1 MRRYLYRI
9 DQAPPRMPADLPP
22 SDSSTDHEGLR
33 PESAAAGE
41 ALRELRAR
49 AERRRLVTQSP
60 PPESPAEMQRLV
72 QELQVH
78 QIELEMQYEELL
90 LAQAEAEAS
99 RAQYLDLYEFAPV
112 SYCTLDAAGTLLQLN
127 LRTAQLLG
135 LVRQQLQ
142 GRRLALFVEPAQR
155 SGFLDFLTRVLAAD
169 PTDPARHVS
178 TLALVRPDGQPL
190 ELRLEA
196 TRAQGA
202 TGQPLARLAL
212 IDVTE
217 QQRATRALAE
227 SAQRLRQALDAAT
240 MGVVSW
246 DFATDQWQAD
256 ARAQAIWGLPY
267 TTAPRPADTLAA
279 YLHPADRPRFRQ
291 LAERPAPPTTEF
303 DLELRLT
310 QAGAPD
316 RHVSLTG
323 HTLAPGP
330 GHPQGCLLGLVRDR
344 TQRRRTEQE
353 LSYKTQLLEH
363 ILAHLPVLLGRL
375 DPSGHYLELV
385 GAGLRRLHL
394 ADNELVGQ
402 SIFECFPSL
411 AEPSHRLLA
420 GEPVDFVGSASIEGE
435 PVYYQSYGF
444 FDTARNEAVMF
455 ALDVTEREQQR
466 AKLEQQ
472 QQFTQ
477 SLLDHSIDALIALD
491 AGQRITAWNRQS
503 ELYTGISAA
512 AALGRPL
519 DQVLPVVADD
529 PAFRPLLARALAGES
544 SQLLNW
550 GGRYFVGQLDLNLRP
565 FSSPGQPSGVL
576 LMARDVTQREQLLAE
591 TTRLQ
596 LRQQQLVLS
605 AILTTQEEERR
616 RIAEALHNGV
626 GQLLYATRL
635 HLTQLPDSEPLRAG
649 QQLLQEAIRA
659 TRSISFELTPRILE
673 DFGLPTALR
682 ELADRVPVSLLRLD
696 LRLEGLEEPTRPLPA
711 PVQMAAYRIVQELL
725 SNVMKHAQARRVAL
739 LVAGQPARLRIRI
752 TDDGVGFEPAPVP
765 ASGGIGL
772 AGIRNRVELLG
783 GTLLITSA
791 PTKGTTIEIELPLQG
806 E

>member
-1 MRRYLYRI
+1 MADFDER
-9 DQAPPRMPADLPP
+9 QPA
-22 SDSSTDHEGLR
+22 
-33 PESAAAGE
+33 SAAAGE

-60 PPESPAEMQRLV
+60 PPETPAEMQRLV

-99 RAQYLDLYEFAPV
+99 RVQYLDLYEFAPV
-112 SYCTLDAAGTLLQLN
+112 GYCTLDATGTLRQLN

-142 GRRLALFVEPAQR
+142 GRRLALFVELRQR
-155 SGFLDFLTRVLAAD
+155 AEFAGFLNRVLTAD
-169 PTDPARHVS
+169 PTDSTRHAI
-178 TLALVRPDGQPL
+178 TLALVRPDGRPL

-196 TRAQGA
+196 TCAHDAA
-202 TGQPLARLAL
+202 TNQPLARLAL
-212 IDVTE
+212 LDVTE
-217 QQRATRALAE
+217 QQQATRALAE
-227 SAQRLRQALDAAT
+227 SEQRLRQALDAAA

-267 TTAPRPADTLAA
+267 AAAPRPADVVAA
-279 YLHPADRPRFRQ
+279 HLHPADQARFRQ
-291 LAERPAPPTTEF
+291 LAAPAAAPPAGVEV
-303 DLELRLT
+303 ELRRPDA
-310 QAGAPD
+310 QRPD
-316 RHVSLTG
+316 RYVSLTG
-323 HTLAPGP
+323 HVLAPEP
-330 GHPQGCLLGLVRDR
+330 AHPQGRLLGLVRDR
-344 TQRRRTEQE
+344 TLHHRTAQE
-353 LSYKTQLLEH
+353 LSYKTQLLER
-363 ILAHLPVLLGRL
+363 ILGHLPVLLGRL
-375 DPSGHYLELV
+375 DAEGRYRELV

-402 SIFECFPSL
+402 SIFDCFPSIN
-411 AEPSHRLLA
+411 EHSRRLLA
-420 GEPVDFVGSASIEGE
+420 GESINFMGSTDLNGE
-435 PVYYQSYGF
+435 RMYYQTYGF
-444 FDTARNEAVMF
+444 FDAERNEVIMF

-466 AKLEQQ
+466 
-472 QQFTQ
+472 T
-477 SLLDHSIDALIALD
+477 
-491 AGQRITAWNRQS
+491 
-503 ELYTGISAA
+503 
-512 AALGRPL
+512 
-519 DQVLPVVADD
+519 
-529 PAFRPLLARALAGES
+529 
-544 SQLLNW
+544 
-550 GGRYFVGQLDLNLRP
+550 
-565 FSSPGQPSGVL
+565 
-576 LMARDVTQREQLLAE
+576 E

-635 HLTQLPDSEPLRAG
+635 HLTQLPDSETLRAG

-659 TRSISFELTPRILE
+659 TRNISFELTPRILE

-682 ELADRVPVSLLRLD
+682 ELADRVPVSLLHLD
-696 LRLEGLEEPTRPLPA
+696 LRLQGLEDGTEPLPP

-725 SNVMKHAQARRVAL
+725 SNVMKHAQARQVTLAVTRQQQQL
-739 LVAGQPARLRIRI
+739 CIHI
-752 TDDGVGFEPAPVP
+752 TDDGVGFVPAPTP

-783 GTLLITSA
+783 GTLAISSQ
-791 PTKGTTIEIELPLQG
+791 PGQGTTISIALLLPPDPDSAAS
-806 E
+806 